1 LLNLEHETSSFLC
14 QGLVFFQRILVEV
27 SLLFL
32 TPFYL
37 LKLYTTFLVAVAL
50 DSRLPEIAG
59 ARHLDAPEYQAPG
72 HPVRS
77 TAAHDVAN
85 ERSRCHTPYNID
97 QIQV

>member
-37 LKLYTTFLVAVAL
+37 LKLYTTV
-50 DSRLPEIAG
+50 
-59 ARHLDAPEYQAPG
+59 
-72 HPVRS
+72 
-77 TAAHDVAN
+77 
-85 ERSRCHTPYNID
+85 
-97 QIQV
+97 